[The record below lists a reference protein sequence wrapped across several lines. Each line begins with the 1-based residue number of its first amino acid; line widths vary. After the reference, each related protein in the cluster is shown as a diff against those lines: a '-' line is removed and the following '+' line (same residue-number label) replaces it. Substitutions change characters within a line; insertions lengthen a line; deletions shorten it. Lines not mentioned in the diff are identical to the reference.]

1 MTNKKKLCTAWV
13 TAVAAIS
20 AAAWGY
26 EVFQGPTELIQY
38 DPERAFEGYTM
49 FGPISGDSVYLI
61 DMHGQVV
68 HTWPTPDNWGGV
80 SSTHARLLEDG
91 TLERGSGPR
100 FQIVSWDNE
109 VIWEHSEDR
118 PGITA
123 HHEFRHI
130 WNPKLGARTLMYVA
144 SMDRT
149 NEEIMAL
156 GADPSVRDDY
166 ASEPD
171 GLVEV
176 DMDGNVIWQWN
187 VSDHTVNDINP
198 ELANFGV
205 VSEHPGKLD
214 LNFGYGVNGS
224 VFGDWMHT
232 NAFDYNAEL
241 DQVVINNSTFS
252 EFYVIDH
259 GATFVPG
266 DAERSIE
273 LAASDAGDF
282 IYRFGNACVYDSG
295 DCPSMSNEGLTSSN
309 GHQQVFFSHDI
320 QWIDER
326 ESTSA
331 IETLPGAGNFLIFD
345 NGARRPGPTFSSVL
359 EIDPYD
365 GPREEGRYVPQAE
378 AGFELGRPGLG
389 AMGAGPENISN
400 QIAWSFS
407 PTLTNAL
414 FSSYIGGAQRLPNGN
429 TLVCSGAQGHLF
441 EVTPGGEV
449 VWEYVNPVGRARVR
463 GGGAGGPGGPGG
475 AMGAGAPGGRG
486 GPGGFGDPGGF
497 GGPGGPGGA
506 MGAGAPD
513 GGGRGGRGGPPPA
526 AHEILSDEL
535 GDSYNSVFK
544 CQRYSPDYPGLAGK
558 DLTPRGT
565 LTEIFSA
572 RAEEP

>member
-1 MTNKKKLCTAWV
+1 MVIKRTHWQASV
-13 TAVAAIS
+13 IAVAGLS
-20 AAAWGY
+20 ATVWGY

-38 DPERAFEGYTM
+38 DPDRAFEGYTM

-80 SSTHARLLEDG
+80 SATHARLLEDG

-109 VIWEHSEDR
+109 VLWEHREERD
-118 PGITA
+118 GITA

-144 SMDRT
+144 SMERT
-149 NEEIMAL
+149 HEQVLAL
-156 GADPSVRDDY
+156 GADPTVRDNY

-187 VSDHTVNDINP
+187 VSDHVVNDINL
-198 ELANFGV
+198 ELANYGV
-205 VSEHPGKLD
+205 ISEHPGKLD
-214 LNFGYGVNGS
+214 LNFGHGVNGS

-232 NAFDYNAEL
+232 NAFDYNEEL

-266 DAERSIE
+266 DAEQSID
-273 LAASDAGDF
+273 LAAGDAGDF
-282 IYRFGNACVYDSG
+282 IYRWGNACVYDSG
-295 DCPSMSNEGLTSSN
+295 DCPSMLDEGLSSTN
-309 GHQQVFFSHDI
+309 GHQQIFFSHDV

-326 ESTSA
+326 DSSA
-331 IETLPGAGNFLIFD
+331 ASEALPGAGNFLIFD
-345 NGARRPGPTFSSVL
+345 NGARRPGPTYSTVI
-359 EIDPYD
+359 EISPYD
-365 GPREEGRYVPQAE
+365 GPREEGHYVPQTV
-378 AGFELGRPGLG
+378 AGFELGRPGIG
-389 AMGAGPENISN
+389 SMGAPAENVSN
-400 QIAWSFS
+400 QVVWSFS
-407 PTLTNAL
+407 PTMPNAL

-441 EVTPGGEV
+441 EVTPDDDV
-449 VWEYVNPVGRARVR
+449 VWEYVNPVGRARQR
-463 GGGAGGPGGPGG
+463 GGAGGGAGGPGGGMGFGGPGG
-475 AMGAGAPGGRG
+475 AMGAGFPGGTM
-486 GPGGFGDPGGF
+486 
-497 GGPGGPGGA
+497 GPGGPGGA
-506 MGAGAPD
+506 GGAMGF
-513 GGGRGGRGGPPPA
+513 GGPPS
-526 AHEILSDEL
+526 AHEILDDDV

-544 CQRYSPDYPGLAGK
+544 CQRYAPDYPGLQGK
-558 DLTPRGT
+558 DLTPMGT
-565 LTEIFSA
+565 LTEIFAARDSA
-572 RAEEP
+572 P